1 MIKPW
6 RNALGTKS
14 GADFGTDR
22 LKYFGYNITGRCNI
36 APAKYFNSTWWCR
49 TQKPAV

>member
-22 LKYFGYNITGRCNI
+22 LKYFGYNITGRCNL
-36 APAKYFNSTWWCR
+36 
-49 TQKPAV
+49 QKHIQKQFSQNIEM